1 MKKALIGTSALIAVG
16 LLNVGAAQ
24 AADKIQLKVGGFYN
38 AGIGAANED
47 DGAGEAGEFD
57 RGHAVLVDSEVT
69 FSGSTTLDN
78 GIEVGVTAELEI
90 TDGARTDPIDEH
102 YIWIENMDVWGR
114 IEMGDR
120 DGAEGKT
127 MVIGPVVNG
136 VTITGLTT
144 FQWRNSALNNE
155 ATGPVVL
162 GGLLFIGDST
172 KVTYY
177 TPRFSGLQLGV
188 SYTPDLTEDNKALAV
203 DSSTGG
209 TLTTLGEGKAVGAN
223 WTGSFGD
230 ASVSASAGWSS
241 AEAEDVNRNDRD
253 QWSLGINIAMNGWSF
268 GGGYVNDETNAGQA
282 STTQQFDNIHYRLGL
297 VYAWGA
303 YTAGLEYANQSVD
316 TATGEDEAEVWSLQ
330 AKRNLG
336 AGISMGGGLRMW
348 DWSDADGVAASEHD
362 ATEFFFVTSVTF

>member
-57 RGHAVLVDSEVT
+57 RGHAVLVDSEVA

-297 VYAWGA
+297 VYSWGA